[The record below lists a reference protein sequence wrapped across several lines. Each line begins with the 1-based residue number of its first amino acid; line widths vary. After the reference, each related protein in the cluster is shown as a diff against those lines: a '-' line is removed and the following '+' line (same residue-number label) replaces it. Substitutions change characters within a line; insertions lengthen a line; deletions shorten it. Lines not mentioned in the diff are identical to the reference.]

1 MAKSKRSK
9 RSRKSSSDLSSSSSS
24 DSDSSSSSSTSS
36 SSSSDF
42 LDTKPKKFWVVKG
55 IPEKQLKAAREAFKP
70 LVEKLN
76 KRYDTSNLFIN
87 PRLDET
93 LYAALKSVKN
103 SSATIANI
111 DPQEKVYRRQTDL
124 ILDMAKP
131 LLFLVNKNKFKK
143 KSSDALALK
152 SLTVLW
158 CHLFKDIS
166 TTRRLNILSPVHPNH
181 VGLLSRSAET
191 LPIGGEDLF
200 GDAFIRELLAQVQ
213 TAALVNI
220 SVAPSATST
229 PVKPRPQ
236 PPAGPSNPNFS
247 QRYHDNNR
255 ATNFVDGWTQ
265 LSLDPWVL
273 STISSGFKLDFF
285 GNPIFNASR
294 HRTQR
299 WTRFNPLSVMRKLT
313 L

>member
-9 RSRKSSSDLSSSSSS
+9 RSRKSSLDSSSSSSS

-42 LDTKPKKFWVVKG
+42 LDTKPKKFVFKKRISGRLAKWVVKG
-55 IPEKQLKAAREAFKP
+55 IPEKQVKAAREAFKP
-70 LVEKLN
+70 SVEKLD
-76 KRYDTSNLFIN
+76 KRYDASNVFTN

-103 SSATIANI
+103 SSAAIANI

-152 SLTVLW
+152 SLTMLW

-166 TTRRLNILSPVHPNH
+166 TTRRLTILSPF
-181 VGLLSRSAET
+181 S
-191 LPIGGEDLF
+191 
-200 GDAFIRELLAQVQ
+200 
-213 TAALVNI
+213 AALVNI

-247 QRYHDNNR
+247 QRYHDSNR

-285 GNPIFNASR
+285 GNPLFNASR